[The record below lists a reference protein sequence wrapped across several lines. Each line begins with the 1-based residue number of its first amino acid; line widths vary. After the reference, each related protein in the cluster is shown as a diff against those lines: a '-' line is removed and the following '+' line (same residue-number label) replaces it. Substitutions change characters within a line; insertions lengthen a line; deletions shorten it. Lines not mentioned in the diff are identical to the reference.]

1 MSSPAPG
8 ERTTRSATG
17 DGAIE
22 VGVRTSDGSSI
33 AIRTD
38 DPIRFAAA
46 QDAVRRSRART
57 PSYSPDFTP
66 RQRQIL
72 ALVADGLSNAEIAAA
87 LSISRRT
94 VEKHVEAIHAKA
106 GTATRARL
114 VAFARD
120 HEYRDHEYRAE

>member
-8 ERTTRSATG
+8 ERTTRSAG
-17 DGAIE
+17 DGAVE
-22 VGVRTSDGSSI
+22 VGVREPDGSSLI
-33 AIRTD
+33 IRTD
-38 DPIRFAAA
+38 DPMRFAAA

-57 PSYSPDFTP
+57 PSHSLTFTP

-87 LSISRRT
+87 LGISRRT

-114 VAFARD
+114 VAFAHD
-120 HEYRDHEYRAE
+120 HDHRGDE